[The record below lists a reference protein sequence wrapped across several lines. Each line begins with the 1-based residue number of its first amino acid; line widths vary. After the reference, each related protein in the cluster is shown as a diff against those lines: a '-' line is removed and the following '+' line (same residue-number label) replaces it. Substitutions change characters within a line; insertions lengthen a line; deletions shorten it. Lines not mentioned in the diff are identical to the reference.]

1 MQRAGEEFLSRL
13 AASAREAVAMGRYEV
28 DRHPSPR
35 RSLRRAIAATNFL
48 PIIAEVKYRS
58 PAEGPI
64 RRAEGAAGMARLY
77 ARGGA
82 VAISVLTEEKHFEG
96 RLGFVPDVKDA
107 VGIPVLMKDIFLDP
121 VQIDAAERIGADAVL
136 LIAGLFT
143 RALSAAS
150 LQEMI
155 AHSHSRG
162 LEVILETHTAEEY
175 LMAGQTEADLVGI
188 NNRNLDTLE
197 VSLDT
202 SYRLLGSYP
211 RVKPVVCES
220 GIKTRKEAVSLIKAG
235 ANALLIGS
243 TLMRSRDPTESIRR
257 LAGA

>member
-64 RRAEGAAGMARLY
+64 RRGEGAAGMARLY

-162 LEVILETHTAEEY
+162 LEVLLETHTAEEY

>member
-96 RLGFVPDVKDA
+96 RLGFVPNVKDA

-162 LEVILETHTAEEY
+162 LEVLLETHTAEEY

-257 LAGA
+257 LAGE

>member
-1 MQRAGEEFLSRL
+1 
-13 AASAREAVAMGRYEV
+13 
-28 DRHPSPR
+28 
-35 RSLRRAIAATNFL
+35 
-48 PIIAEVKYRS
+48 
-58 PAEGPI
+58 
-64 RRAEGAAGMARLY
+64 
-77 ARGGA
+77 
-82 VAISVLTEEKHFEG
+82 
-96 RLGFVPDVKDA
+96 
-107 VGIPVLMKDIFLDP
+107 
-121 VQIDAAERIGADAVL
+121 
-136 LIAGLFT
+136 
-143 RALSAAS
+143 
-150 LQEMI
+150 
-155 AHSHSRG
+155 
-162 LEVILETHTAEEY
+162 
-175 LMAGQTEADLVGI
+175 MAGQTEADLVGI

>member
-1 MQRAGEEFLSRL
+1 MKSYPVNGRFGEFGGQFVPETLVPALQELESAYLRWKSDAGFRAELDGMLREYAGRPTPLYFARNLTKRAGGAMIFLK
-13 AASAREAVAMGRYEV
+13 RE
-28 DRHPSPR
+28 DLLH
-35 RSLRRAIAATNFL
+35 
-48 PIIAEVKYRS
+48 
-58 PAEGPI
+58 
-64 RRAEGAAGMARLY
+64 
-77 ARGGA
+77 GGA
-82 VAISVLTEEKHFEG
+82 HK
-96 RLGFVPDVKDA
+96 
-107 VGIPVLMKDIFLDP
+107 
-121 VQIDAAERIGADAVL
+121 
-136 LIAGLFT
+136 
-143 RALSAAS
+143 
-150 LQEMI
+150 
-155 AHSHSRG
+155 
-162 LEVILETHTAEEY
+162 
-175 LMAGQTEADLVGI
+175 I

>member
-96 RLGFVPDVKDA
+96 RLEFVPDVKDA

-162 LEVILETHTAEEY
+162 LEVLLETHTAEEY

-202 SYRLLGSYP
+202 SYRLLSNYP

-220 GIKTRKEAVSLIKAG
+220 GIKTRKQAVSLIKAG

>member
-1 MQRAGEEFLSRL
+1 
-13 AASAREAVAMGRYEV
+13 MGRYEV

-35 RSLRRAIAATNFL
+35 RSLRRAIAATNLL

-96 RLGFVPDVKDA
+96 RLEFVPDVKNA

-162 LEVILETHTAEEY
+162 LEVLLETHTAEEY

>member
-162 LEVILETHTAEEY
+162 LEVLLETHTAEEY

>member
-1 MQRAGEEFLSRL
+1 
-13 AASAREAVAMGRYEV
+13 MGRYEV

-64 RRAEGAAGMARLY
+64 RRGEGAAGMARLY

-162 LEVILETHTAEEY
+162 LEVLLETHTAEEY

>member
-96 RLGFVPDVKDA
+96 RLGFVPNVKDA

-162 LEVILETHTAEEY
+162 LEVLLETHTAEEY

-202 SYRLLGSYP
+202 SYRLLGNYP

-220 GIKTRKEAVSLIKAG
+220 GIKTRKEAVSLVKAG

-243 TLMRSRDPTESIRR
+243 TLMRSRDPTESVRR

>member
-13 AASAREAVAMGRYEV
+13 AASAREAVAMGRYKV

-35 RSLRRAIAATNFL
+35 RSLRRAIAATNLL

-162 LEVILETHTAEEY
+162 LEVLLETHTAEEY

>member
-96 RLGFVPDVKDA
+96 RLGFISDVKDA

-162 LEVILETHTAEEY
+162 LEVLLETHTAEEY

-188 NNRNLDTLE
+188 NNRNLETLE
-197 VSLDT
+197 VSLEN
-202 SYRLLGSYP
+202 SFRLLRYP

-220 GIKTRKEAVSLIKAG
+220 GIRSRKDAVSLINAG

-243 TLMRSRDPTESIRR
+243 TLMRSRDPAESVRR

>member
-13 AASAREAVAMGRYEV
+13 AASAREAVAMARYEV

-96 RLGFVPDVKDA
+96 RLEFVPDVKNA

-162 LEVILETHTAEEY
+162 LEVLLETHTAEEY

-188 NNRNLDTLE
+188 NNRNLETLE
-197 VSLDT
+197 VSLEN
-202 SYRLLGSYP
+202 SFRLLRYP

-220 GIKTRKEAVSLIKAG
+220 GIRSRKDAVSLINAG

-243 TLMRSRDPTESIRR
+243 TLMRSRDPAESVRR

>member
-1 MQRAGEEFLSRL
+1 
-13 AASAREAVAMGRYEV
+13 MGRYEV

-96 RLGFVPDVKDA
+96 RLEFVPDVKDA

>member
-1 MQRAGEEFLSRL
+1 
-13 AASAREAVAMGRYEV
+13 MGRYEV

-96 RLGFVPDVKDA
+96 RLEFVPDVKDA

-162 LEVILETHTAEEY
+162 LEVLLETHTAEEY

>member
-35 RSLRRAIAATNFL
+35 RSLRRAIAATDFL

-96 RLGFVPDVKDA
+96 RLEFVPDVKDA

-162 LEVILETHTAEEY
+162 LEVLLETHTAEEY
-175 LMAGQTEADLVGI
+175 LMACQTEADLVGI

>member
-1 MQRAGEEFLSRL
+1 
-13 AASAREAVAMGRYEV
+13 MGRYEV
-28 DRHPSPR
+28 DRHPSSR
-35 RSLRRAIAATNFL
+35 RSLCRAIATSNFL

-96 RLGFVPDVKDA
+96 RLEFVPDVKDA

-143 RALSAAS
+143 RPLSAAS

-162 LEVILETHTAEEY
+162 LEVLLETHTAEEY

-188 NNRNLDTLE
+188 NNRNLDTLATTLD
-197 VSLDT
+197 VSR
-202 SYRLLGSYP
+202 RLRP
-211 RVKPVVCES
+211 RIPEGVTVVAES
-220 GIKTRKEAVSLIKAG
+220 GIEERDQVVEMERLGMHAVLVGTA
-235 ANALLIGS
+235 
-243 TLMRSRDPTESIRR
+243 LMRAPDPAARVRELLGI
-257 LAGA
+257 AG

>member
-1 MQRAGEEFLSRL
+1 
-13 AASAREAVAMGRYEV
+13 
-28 DRHPSPR
+28 
-35 RSLRRAIAATNFL
+35 
-48 PIIAEVKYRS
+48 
-58 PAEGPI
+58 
-64 RRAEGAAGMARLY
+64 
-77 ARGGA
+77 
-82 VAISVLTEEKHFEG
+82 
-96 RLGFVPDVKDA
+96 
-107 VGIPVLMKDIFLDP
+107 MKDIFLDP

-162 LEVILETHTAEEY
+162 LEVLLETHTAEEY

>member
-1 MQRAGEEFLSRL
+1 
-13 AASAREAVAMGRYEV
+13 MGRYEV

-96 RLGFVPDVKDA
+96 RLEFVPDVKDA

-162 LEVILETHTAEEY
+162 LEVLLETHTAEEY

-202 SYRLLGSYP
+202 SYRLLSNYP

-243 TLMRSRDPTESIRR
+243 ILMRSRDPTESIRR

>member
-162 LEVILETHTAEEY
+162 LEVLLETHTAEEY

-220 GIKTRKEAVSLIKAG
+220 GIKTRKQAVSLIKAG

>member
-13 AASAREAVAMGRYEV
+13 AASAREAVAMGRYKV

-35 RSLRRAIAATNFL
+35 RSLRRAIAATNLL

-64 RRAEGAAGMARLY
+64 RGAEGAAGMAKLY

-96 RLGFVPDVKDA
+96 RLEFVPDVKDA

-197 VSLDT
+197 VSLEN
-202 SYRLLGSYP
+202 SFRLLRYP

-220 GIKTRKEAVSLIKAG
+220 GIRSRKDAVSLINAG

-243 TLMRSRDPTESIRR
+243 TLMRSRDPAESVRR

>member
-1 MQRAGEEFLSRL
+1 
-13 AASAREAVAMGRYEV
+13 MGRYEV

-162 LEVILETHTAEEY
+162 LEVLLETHTAEEY

-202 SYRLLGSYP
+202 SYRLLSNYP

>member
-1 MQRAGEEFLSRL
+1 
-13 AASAREAVAMGRYEV
+13 MGRYEV

-96 RLGFVPDVKDA
+96 RLEFVPDVKNA

-162 LEVILETHTAEEY
+162 LEVLLETHTAEEY

>member
-1 MQRAGEEFLSRL
+1 
-13 AASAREAVAMGRYEV
+13 MGRYEV

-96 RLGFVPDVKDA
+96 RLEFVPDVKDA

-162 LEVILETHTAEEY
+162 LEVLLETHTAEEY
-175 LMAGQTEADLVGI
+175 LMASQTEADLVGI

-220 GIKTRKEAVSLIKAG
+220 GIKTRKEAVSLVKAG

>member
-1 MQRAGEEFLSRL
+1 
-13 AASAREAVAMGRYEV
+13 
-28 DRHPSPR
+28 
-35 RSLRRAIAATNFL
+35 
-48 PIIAEVKYRS
+48 
-58 PAEGPI
+58 
-64 RRAEGAAGMARLY
+64 MARLY

-96 RLGFVPDVKDA
+96 RLEFVPDVKDA

-162 LEVILETHTAEEY
+162 LEVLLETHTAEEY

-211 RVKPVVCES
+211 HVKPVVCES
-220 GIKTRKEAVSLIKAG
+220 GIKTRKQAVSLIKAG

-257 LAGA
+257 LAGE

>member
-1 MQRAGEEFLSRL
+1 
-13 AASAREAVAMGRYEV
+13 MGRYEV

-162 LEVILETHTAEEY
+162 LEVLLETHTAEEY

>member
-96 RLGFVPDVKDA
+96 RLGFVPNVKDA

-162 LEVILETHTAEEY
+162 LEVLLETHTAEEY

-243 TLMRSRDPTESIRR
+243 TLMRSRDPTKSIRR

>member
-28 DRHPSPR
+28 DRHPSSR
-35 RSLRRAIAATNFL
+35 RSLCRAIATSNFL

-96 RLGFVPDVKDA
+96 RL
-107 VGIPVLMKDIFLDP
+107 
-121 VQIDAAERIGADAVL
+121 ERIGADAVL

-162 LEVILETHTAEEY
+162 LEVLLETHTAEEY

-197 VSLDT
+197 VSIDT

-211 RVKPVVCES
+211 HVKPVVCES
-220 GIKTRKEAVSLIKAG
+220 GIKTRKQAVSLIKAG

-257 LAGA
+257 LAGE

>member
-1 MQRAGEEFLSRL
+1 MQRASEDFLSKL
-13 AASAREAVAMGRYEV
+13 DASARQAFVRGRYDV
-28 DRHPSPR
+28 KRHPSPR
-35 RSLRRAIAATNFL
+35 RSLRGAIAESRRL
-48 PIIAEVKYRS
+48 PIIAEVKYKS

-64 RRAEGAAGMARLY
+64 RRAEGAARMARLY
-77 ARGGA
+77 ANGGA
-82 VAISVLTEEKHFEG
+82 VAISVLTEEKFFEG
-96 RLGFVPDVKDA
+96 RLEFVPDVKKA
-107 VGIPVLMKDIFLDP
+107 VAVPVLMKDIFIDP
-121 VQIDAAERIGADAVL
+121 VQIDAAERMGADAVL
-136 LIAGLFT
+136 LIAGLFN
-143 RALSAAS
+143 RILSVMS

-155 AHSHSRG
+155 AHSHSKG
-162 LEVILETHTAEEY
+162 LEVLLETHTSEEY
-175 LMAGQTEADLVGI
+175 VMAGQTEADLVGI

-243 TLMRSRDPTESIRR
+243 TLMRSRDPTKSIRR

>member
-28 DRHPSPR
+28 DRHPSSR
-35 RSLRRAIAATNFL
+35 RSLCRAIAASNFL

-64 RRAEGAAGMARLY
+64 RGAEGAAGMAKLY

-96 RLGFVPDVKDA
+96 RLEFVPDVKDA

-143 RALSAAS
+143 RSLSAAS

-162 LEVILETHTAEEY
+162 LEVLLETHTAEEY

-211 RVKPVVCES
+211 HVKPVVCES
-220 GIKTRKEAVSLIKAG
+220 GIKTRKQAVSLIKAG

-257 LAGA
+257 LAGE

>member
-1 MQRAGEEFLSRL
+1 
-13 AASAREAVAMGRYEV
+13 MGRYEV

>member
-162 LEVILETHTAEEY
+162 LEVLLETHTAEEY

-220 GIKTRKEAVSLIKAG
+220 GIKTRKEAVSLVKAG

>member
-1 MQRAGEEFLSRL
+1 
-13 AASAREAVAMGRYEV
+13 MGRYEV

-96 RLGFVPDVKDA
+96 RLEFVPDVKDA

-162 LEVILETHTAEEY
+162 LEVLLETHTAEEY

-202 SYRLLGSYP
+202 SYRLLSNYP

>member
-1 MQRAGEEFLSRL
+1 
-13 AASAREAVAMGRYEV
+13 MGRYEV

-162 LEVILETHTAEEY
+162 LEVLLETHTAEEY
-175 LMAGQTEADLVGI
+175 IMAGQTEADLVGI